1 MVYRVAGLLFIL
13 GVAAFAAMIAAS
25 LALLASYRRTGRVR
39 WPRLSALAG
48 GLLYSPL
55 CKLFRLFGKPTQVL
69 DLFTIDAANAAM
81 AGAFSRAG
89 PVRVVFGPQCLRAGD
104 CSAPLHPEEGYRC
117 LGCGRCRFG
126 ELAEAAEAMGF
137 RIYIVPGDRF
147 AKRIARRL
155 KIDAAVA
162 VACPSELSQAMSV
175 GPRMGFVV
183 AGIPLRRDGCFETDV
198 DVELVK
204 EAMRRCGTSS
214 S

>member
-1 MVYRVAGLLFIL
+1 MVYRVVGLAFIV
-13 GVAAFAAMIAAS
+13 GVAVFAALIAVS

-69 DLFTIDAANAAM
+69 DLFVIDAANAAM
-81 AGAFSRAG
+81 AAAFARAG
-89 PVRVVFGPQCLRAGD
+89 PVRVVFGPQCLRAAD
-104 CSAPLHPEEGYRC
+104 CPAPLHPEEGYRC
-117 LGCGRCRFG
+117 QRCGRCRFG

-137 RIYIVPGDRF
+137 DLYIVPGDRF
-147 AKRIARRL
+147 AKRIAKRL
-155 KIDAAVA
+155 RIDAAVA

-198 DVELVK
+198 DVDRVK
-204 EAMRRCGTSS
+204 EAMRRCGKLSS
-214 S
+214 